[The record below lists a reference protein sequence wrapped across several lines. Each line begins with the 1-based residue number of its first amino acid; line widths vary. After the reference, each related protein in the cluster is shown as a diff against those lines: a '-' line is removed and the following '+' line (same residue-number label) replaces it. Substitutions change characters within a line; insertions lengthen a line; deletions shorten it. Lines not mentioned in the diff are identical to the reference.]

1 MTTQFYYPKTIT
13 EYGEQNDI
21 IQPLIEWN
29 INGTLSPDNPIT
41 SKKPLYTIS
50 GLWMEKFLSH
60 TNELWCSNFN
70 IPDRSQQVG
79 TQITGIEAWNWHS
92 FFPNPYAWIP
102 SSNPVFMSLYA
113 IGPSIVGWTFYS
125 ANDPSS
131 AVTITAREDG
141 SVLEFSA
148 DPGSAPYI
156 AQSPDYSPAVPYT
169 VVGIEVYLDVHRL
182 SRIEDLRIQLRL
194 NDDYIGDNMA
204 SPVDPVQSN
213 MYTGENS
220 PLLPIVGN
228 KNVYRSSTE
237 VWGTELTSADV
248 ADDSF
253 GVAISFR
260 SNQVYPHRDLVIV
273 NQIGI
278 GITYG

>member
-1 MTTQFYYPKTIT
+1 MTTQFYYPKAIT
-13 EYGEQNDI
+13 EYGEQNDL
-21 IQPLIEWN
+21 IQPLIGWN
-29 INGTLSPDNPIT
+29 INGTVSPDNCIS
-41 SKKPLYTIS
+41 SKQPLYTIS
-50 GLWMEKFLSH
+50 GLWMEKFLSN
-60 TNELWCSNFN
+60 TTELWCTRFN
-70 IPDRSQQVG
+70 IPNNHRPVG

-102 SSNPVFMSLYA
+102 SANPVFMSLYA

-125 ANDPSS
+125 ASDPSS

-148 DPGSAPYI
+148 DPGAPPYV
-156 AQSPDYSPAVPYT
+156 AQSPDYSPATSAP
-169 VVGIEVYLDVHRL
+169 VVGIELYLDMHRVA
-182 SRIEDLRIQLRL
+182 RIEDLRIQLRL
-194 NDDYIGDNMA
+194 NNEYIGNDMA
-204 SPVDPVQSN
+204 SPVNPVQSN

-228 KNVYRSSTE
+228 VNVYGGPAET
-237 VWGTELTSADV
+237 WGTTLTSTDV
-248 ADDSF
+248 SNESF

-260 SNQVYPHRDLVIV
+260 SNQVYPHRDLAIV